1 MSKMISDVYLRPVIP
16 KKTKVGS
23 IPLSKDLEHL
33 GPSTSSLEQ
42 SKEEITIPRYDL
54 RKDQSLSQRTLPKT
68 SYLNSYF
75 DMNTS
80 RRINRETRNEYEDF
94 NKKKSYLSV
103 RQILN
108 QSRKEV

>member
-1 MSKMISDVYLRPVIP
+1 MSKMISDVYLIPVIP

-54 RKDQSLSQRTLPKT
+54 RKDQSLS
-68 SYLNSYF
+68 
-75 DMNTS
+75 
-80 RRINRETRNEYEDF
+80 
-94 NKKKSYLSV
+94 
-103 RQILN
+103 
-108 QSRKEV
+108 